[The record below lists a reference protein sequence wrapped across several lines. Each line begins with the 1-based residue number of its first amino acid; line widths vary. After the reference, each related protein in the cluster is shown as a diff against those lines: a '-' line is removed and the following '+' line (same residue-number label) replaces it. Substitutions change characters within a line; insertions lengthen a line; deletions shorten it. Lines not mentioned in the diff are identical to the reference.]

1 MAFPERFL
9 DELVARN
16 EITDVVKGYVNLTKR
31 SGSNLFG
38 LCPFHSEKTPSFSV
52 SPDKQ
57 IYHCFGCGK
66 GGGVISFIME
76 IENLSFPDAVH
87 FLARRVNMEVP
98 DDKDDRELRSKR
110 ERLLS
115 LNREAARFFHENLSK
130 PQCRAVTEYIAGR
143 GITASSVKTFGLGAA
158 PDSWGALCDE
168 MERRGYT
175 KTELLDAGLAARS
188 SKGNIY
194 DFFRN
199 RLIFPLID
207 VRGNVVG
214 FSGRRITNDENE
226 RKFIHTKET
235 ILFNKSRFLFGLN
248 LAKKTKLGRIIL
260 VEGNVDVIT
269 LRQAGFDNA
278 IASLGTSLTEEQARL
293 ISNYTREVVI
303 AYDSDKAGVAAT
315 ERAIGHLERLG
326 VAIKVLKVPGNKD
339 PDEFIRNHGPGAF
352 AALLNSMGNHIEY
365 RLSLI
370 EAKYDLTDDAG
381 KVAYLKETAE
391 MLSTVSSPVAREI
404 YGNRVAEKLRISP
417 EAMQTEIKRVISRR
431 VKEQKRK
438 LERETRPVNII
449 QPKTYKIRYENPV
462 SAAAEEGI
470 IRLLLLGDP
479 SLLRE
484 VGELT
489 KEDFTSEFLG
499 RVFEHIK
506 NRYEEHKTVS
516 LAAMSA
522 DFTAD
527 EVSYIT
533 LLMQKP
539 ASAATA
545 EKAMRDYIG
554 VIRTEQLKKKED
566 LLEISHKYR
575 EIKGM
580 EDKDV

>member
-1 MAFPERFL
+1 LAFPERFL
-9 DELVARN
+9 EELVARN
-16 EITDVVKGYVNLTKR
+16 EITDVVRDYVNLTRR
-31 SGSNLFG
+31 SGRNLFG
-38 LCPFHSEKTPSFSV
+38 LCPFHSEKTPSFCV
-52 SPDKQ
+52 SPEKQ

-87 FLARRVNMEVP
+87 FLAKRVNMEVP
-98 DDKDDRELRSKR
+98 DDSEDREIRSKR
-110 ERLLS
+110 ERLIS
-115 LNREAARFFHENLSK
+115 LNREAARFFHENLGK
-130 PQCRAVTEYIAGR
+130 PQCRAVAEYIVRR
-143 GITASSVKTFGLGAA
+143 GITASSVRTFGLGAA
-158 PDSWGALCDE
+158 PDSWDALCEE
-168 MERRGYT
+168 MQRRGYT
-175 KTELLDAGLAARS
+175 KTELLDAGLAVKS
-188 SKGNIY
+188 SKGGIY

-214 FSGRRITNDENE
+214 FSGRRVTDDESE
-226 RKFIHTKET
+226 RKFVHTKET

-248 LAKKTKLGRIIL
+248 LAKKTKLGRLIL

-303 AYDSDKAGVAAT
+303 AYDSDAAGIAAA
-315 ERAIGHLERLG
+315 ERAIDHLERLG
-326 VAIKVLKVPGNKD
+326 VAIKVLRVPGNKD
-339 PDEFIRNHGPGAF
+339 PDEFIRSHGPGAF

-370 EAKYDLTDDAG
+370 EAKYDLSDDAG
-381 KVAYLKETAE
+381 KVAYLKEVSE
-391 MLSTVSSPVAREI
+391 MLATVSSPVAREI

-417 EAMQTEIKRVISRR
+417 EAMQLEIRRAISKH
-431 VKEQKRK
+431 VKEQRRK

-449 QPKTYKIRYENPV
+449 QQKTYKIRYENPV

-470 IRLLLLGDP
+470 VSLLLLGDP

-484 VGELT
+484 VAELT
-489 KEDFTSEFLG
+489 KEDFSSEFLG
-499 RVFEHIK
+499 RVFENIK
-506 NRYEEHKTVS
+506 NRYEENKTVS
-516 LAAMSA
+516 IATMSA
-522 DFTAD
+522 DFTPD
-527 EVSYIT
+527 EISHIT

-539 ASAATA
+539 VSAATA
-545 EKAMRDYIG
+545 EKAMRDYIN

-566 LLEISHKYR
+566 LLAISRKYR
-575 EIKGM
+575 EIKGL

>member
-1 MAFPERFL
+1 LAFPERFL

-16 EITDVVKGYVNLTKR
+16 EITDVVRGYVNLTKR
-31 SGSNLFG
+31 SGRNLFG

-76 IENLSFPDAVH
+76 IENLSFTDAVY

-98 DDKDDRELRSKR
+98 DDSSDREIRSKR
-110 ERLLS
+110 ERLLA
-115 LNREAARFFHENLSK
+115 LNRDAARFFYENLSK
-130 PQCRAVTEYIAGR
+130 PQCRAVAEYIGRR

-158 PDSWGALCDE
+158 PDSWDALCSE
-168 MERRGYT
+168 MLQKGYT
-175 KTELLDAGLAARS
+175 KTELIDAGLAVQS

-207 VRGNVVG
+207 VRGSVVG
-214 FSGRRITNDENE
+214 FSGRRVTDDENE

-235 ILFNKSRFLFGLN
+235 MLFNKSRFLFGLN
-248 LAKKTKLGRIIL
+248 LAKKTKLGRMIL

-303 AYDSDKAGVAAT
+303 AYDSDKAGIAAT
-315 ERAIGHLERLG
+315 ERAIDHLERLG

-339 PDEFIRNHGPGAF
+339 PDEFIRNNGPGAF
-352 AALLNSMGNHIEY
+352 AALLNNTGNHIEY
-365 RLSLI
+365 RLSQI
-370 EAKYDLTDDAG
+370 EAKHDLTDDAG
-381 KVAYLKETAE
+381 RVAYLEEAAE
-391 MLSTVSSPVAREI
+391 MLATISSPVAREI
-404 YGNRVAEKLRISP
+404 YGNRVADKLRISP
-417 EAMQTEIKRVISRR
+417 EAMQTQIKRAIARR
-431 VKEQKRK
+431 VKEQNRR
-438 LERETRPVNII
+438 LEQDARPVNLI
-449 QPKTYKIRYENPV
+449 QPKSYKIRYDNPV

-470 IRLLLLGDP
+470 IRSLLLGDP
-479 SLLRE
+479 SLLKE
-484 VGELT
+484 VRELT
-489 KEDFTSEFLG
+489 KDDFSSEFLG
-499 RVFEHIK
+499 RVFEYIK
-506 NRYEEHKTVS
+506 NRYEEHKSVS
-516 LAAMSA
+516 IAAMSA
-522 DFTAD
+522 DFTPD

-539 ASAATA
+539 ASAANA
-545 EKAMRDYIG
+545 EKAMKDYIG
-554 VIRTEQLKKKED
+554 VIRTEQLKKRED
-566 LLEISHKYR
+566 LLEISRKYR
-575 EIKGM
+575 EIKGL

>member
-449 QPKTYKIRYENPV
+449 QPKR
-462 SAAAEEGI
+462 
-470 IRLLLLGDP
+470 
-479 SLLRE
+479 
-484 VGELT
+484 T
-489 KEDFTSEFLG
+489 KYDM
-499 RVFEHIK
+499 
-506 NRYEEHKTVS
+506 KT
-516 LAAMSA
+516 
-522 DFTAD
+522 
-527 EVSYIT
+527 
-533 LLMQKP
+533 P
-539 ASAATA
+539 
-545 EKAMRDYIG
+545 
-554 VIRTEQLKKKED
+554 
-566 LLEISHKYR
+566 
-575 EIKGM
+575 
-580 EDKDV
+580 